1 VISIDAELKAQIDAF
16 IAERRNKNPALNRPD
31 EEVVKMD
38 VSTD

>member
-1 VISIDAELKAQIDAF
+1 MELKAQIDAF
-16 IAERRNKNPALNRPD
+16 IAEKRNKNKNSAVDKAD